1 LESIK
6 VPLSNHD
13 NVKELTELIDS
24 AGKNSVEEIYIKN
37 AEVFQKQ
44 MSENI
49 QAREILQMFLD
60 YPVREYPEV
69 EVVDP
74 KKKK

>member
-1 LESIK
+1 M
-6 VPLSNHD
+6 PLSNHD

>member
-1 LESIK
+1 